1 MKSINFETGYKEFTI
16 NDDPERVIRFNPT
29 DADILQRFRKA
40 LDDIR
45 GEKKK
50 LKDVGLKAD
59 GTASEDEMFT
69 LEQASNEL
77 EKFNEFIREEL
88 NYIFNSDVYDAV
100 FAGQSPLAVVGKEQK
115 LLVEAFM
122 EAALGVISEE
132 VEEAS
137 KERVKRYADAYRDS
151 KGIHKTSAAK
161 TGDI

>member
-16 NDDPERVIRFNPT
+16 NDDPERAIRFNPT

-69 LEQASNEL
+69 WSRPAMSWKSLTNSSERNW
-77 EKFNEFIREEL
+77 

-100 FAGQSPLAVVGKEQK
+100 FAGQSPLAVVGKERK

-122 EAALGVISEE
+122 EAALESS
-132 VEEAS
+132 AKKS
-137 KERVKRYADAYRDS
+137 RKRAR
-151 KGIHKTSAAK
+151 TV
-161 TGDI
+161 

>member
-77 EKFNEFIREEL
+77 EKFNEFIRAEL
-88 NYIFNSDVYDAV
+88 KYIFNSDVYDAV
-100 FAGQSPLAVVGKEQK
+100 FAGQSPLAVVVI
-115 LLVEAFM
+115 LSILVDTF
-122 EAALGVISEE
+122 ISKISFPMQPGPEIG
-132 VEEAS
+132 S
-137 KERVKRYADAYRDS
+137 ISDA
-151 KGIHKTSAAK
+151 
-161 TGDI
+161 

>member
-77 EKFNEFIREEL
+77 EKFNEFIRAEL
-88 NYIFNSDVYDAV
+88 KYIFNSDVYDAV
-100 FAGQSPLAVVGKEQK
+100 FAAQSPLAVVGKERK

-137 KERVKRYADAYRDS
+137 KDRVKRYADAYRDS
-151 KGIHKTSAAK
+151 KGIHKTSDAK

>member
-77 EKFNEFIREEL
+77 EKFNEFIRKKKM
-88 NYIFNSDVYDAV
+88 F
-100 FAGQSPLAVVGKEQK
+100 
-115 LLVEAFM
+115 
-122 EAALGVISEE
+122 
-132 VEEAS
+132 
-137 KERVKRYADAYRDS
+137 
-151 KGIHKTSAAK
+151 
-161 TGDI
+161 

>member
-69 LEQASNEL
+69 EL
-77 EKFNEFIREEL
+77 EKFNEFIRAEL